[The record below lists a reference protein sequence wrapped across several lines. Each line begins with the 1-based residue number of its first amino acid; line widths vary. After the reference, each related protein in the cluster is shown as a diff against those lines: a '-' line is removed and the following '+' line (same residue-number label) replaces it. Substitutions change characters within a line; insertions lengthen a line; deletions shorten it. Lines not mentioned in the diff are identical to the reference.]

1 MPHHESYITDQKK
14 YRKIRKYLRQIEH
27 LQLLTRELNHEEK
40 QKVHR
45 KKEYREQLN
54 KLTHKYMNE
63 ESFFNLDDSSMS
75 AVTVDTSQAV
85 ANTEDNAVLDELTEE
100 LAQQMDKISIEDEKK
115 DEEREE
121 EKVESPVVEL
131 EEIKPVVDVAEPREQ
146 APVESNEFKVV
157 EKKSKKA
164 KKAAA
169 ESVQVVEDKKVV
181 ESVKETK
188 KPQPQAKK
196 EPKQKAVE
204 VPKPLQPAKPNVSF
218 RTFKFNDAH
227 EDLIVSIDLCIEFN
241 LIVTGRF

>member
-1 MPHHESYITDQKK
+1 MTHHESYITDQKK
-14 YRKIRKYLRQIEH
+14 YRKIRKCLRQIEH

-45 KKEYREQLN
+45 RKEYREQLN
-54 KLTHKYMNE
+54 HLTHKYMNE

-75 AVTVDTSQAV
+75 AVTADTSQAQV
-85 ANTEDNAVLDELTEE
+85 ANTEDNAVLDELAEE
-100 LAQQMDKISIEDEKK
+100 LAQQMDKISIEDEDK
-115 DEEREE
+115 EEGL
-121 EKVESPVVEL
+121 ESPVVVP
-131 EEIKPVVDVAEPREQ
+131 EEIKPIVDDVEPTEQ

-164 KKAAA
+164 KKAVA
-169 ESVQVVEDKKVV
+169 EAKKVV
-181 ESVKETK
+181 EAVKEVK
-188 KPQPQAKK
+188 KPQTQTQK
-196 EPKQKAVE
+196 EPRQKAVE
-204 VPKPLQPAKPNVSF
+204 VPKAPPKPAKPNVSF

>member
-1 MPHHESYITDQKK
+1 MTNHESYITDQKK
-14 YRKIRKYLRQIEH
+14 YRKIRKCLRQIEH

-45 KKEYREQLN
+45 RKEYREQLN
-54 KLTHKYMNE
+54 RLTHKYMNE

-75 AVTVDTSQAV
+75 AVTADTSQAQV
-85 ANTEDNAVLDELTEE
+85 ANTEDNAVLDELAEE
-100 LAQQMDKISIEDEKK
+100 LSQQMDKISIEDEEK
-115 DEEREE
+115 EE
-121 EKVESPVVEL
+121 EVESPVVVP
-131 EEIKPVVDVAEPREQ
+131 EEIKPIAEDVEPKEL

-157 EKKSKKA
+157 EKKSKIA
-164 KKAAA
+164 KKANA
-169 ESVQVVEDKKVV
+169 EAKNKEAVEA
-181 ESVKETK
+181 VKEVK
-188 KPQPQAKK
+188 KSQPQARK

-204 VPKPLQPAKPNVSF
+204 VPKAPAKPAKPNVSF